1 MGTLTDRV
9 AWVTGGG
16 TGVGEAT
23 ALTLAEAGATVVV
36 SGRRAAELERVVA
49 VIGKHGGRAEAA
61 PLDIADPAAVG
72 RVCAG
77 ILQRHARVDVLV
89 NCAGVNTSVRRW
101 SQITPEEWN
110 RVIQINL
117 NGVFYATQAVLAAM
131 RERGAGTLIHVGSWM
146 GRHFHWL
153 GGAAYS
159 ASKHA
164 LATMSETLNMEEAH
178 HGIRSC
184 VIHPGEIATPILKMR
199 PVPPT
204 DEAAARMLKPED
216 VARVVRFAAESP
228 PHVCLNEI
236 VVSPTWNRIY
246 LGGKE
251 FVRDI
256 PQL

>member
-1 MGTLTDRV
+1 
-9 AWVTGGG
+9 
-16 TGVGEAT
+16 VGEAT
-23 ALTLAEAGATVVV
+23 AHALADAGATGVV

-49 VIGKHGGRAEAA
+49 AIIGKGGSAETA
-61 PLDIADPAAVG
+61 PLDIGDASAV
-72 RVCAG
+72 
-77 ILQRHARVDVLV
+77 ARICGDLLRRLGHVDVLV
-89 NCAGVNTSVRRW
+89 NCAGVNTAVRRW
-101 SQITPEEWN
+101 SQITPEEWD
-110 RVIQINL
+110 RVLRINL
-117 NGVFYATQAVLAAM
+117 NGFFYTTQAVLGSM
-131 RERGAGTLIHVGSWM
+131 RQRADGTLIHIGSWM

-164 LATMSETLNMEEAH
+164 LATMSETINMEEAH
-178 HGIRSC
+178 YGIRSC

-216 VARVVRFAAESP
+216 VARVVRFVAESP
-228 PHVCLNEI
+228 AHVCFNEI